1 MTVAGV
7 NFSPYVKLATALELP
22 FSALYAN
29 LGLNRRLK
37 RGVFRSVAELQVAI
51 DLFIAE
57 TNSDPKPFVWIA
69 TPSRILAAV
78 KRGKQT
84 LESLHY
90 RRSVTRPKS

>member
-1 MTVAGV
+1 MPSKA
-7 NFSPYVKLATALELP
+7 FSPSSPTGASNV
-22 FSALYAN
+22 
-29 LGLNRRLK
+29 
-37 RGVFRSVAELQVAI
+37 GVFRSVAELQVAI

-84 LESLHY
+84 LESLHS